1 MKKTYFDTAKL
12 ADVLPKEYL
21 TASLKDLYKNGLP
34 KGLYTGIDTLDN
46 LFRLDTGRLCVITGI
61 PNDGKSE
68 FVDFLTVSYNRQ
80 YGYKTIYF
88 SPENQPVPF
97 HLSKLVSKF
106 TCKRFDKSELSSEE
120 IDTAV
125 DYIADNFFFCNYSK
139 VKTSSQI
146 LSLARR
152 QIKETG
158 AKVLVIDAFNKI
170 ESESPSDDSLLFI
183 SRLLDEFCNFAI
195 RENVLIILV
204 AHPRKMET
212 GTHRVPSPYDINGS
226 ANFFNKSDFVLSVQ
240 RNRANEND
248 TSVVVEVGKVKFS
261 NYGKQGKVQLNYD
274 VASGNYYAAP
284 IGDIDFSDDDF
295 DDGAECSSYLPE
307 PFSFPPI
314 CKPKEPLDVEVSLY
328 KGATDKVGTRVNL
341 KDFLFTDKYKE
352 IADYIRKG
360 ETPEERKAR
369 KHEYKAQLPCAT
381 ISGTF
386 TERAA
391 DCLDKPSG
399 LIGIDIDYADNQDII
414 DKVPAIL
421 RHLDYITYFS
431 KSISGDGYF
440 AIIKISEPLSLKQH
454 FLALEREFK
463 GYGITL
469 DKSCKDVCRLRF
481 ATYDENPY
489 YNPEAATYLFVAE
502 EHKPSTHNHEF
513 VSSSTGDTDAEKV
526 EKHIK
531 ILKDNNLTLPD
542 DYDTWFNIG
551 MSLNATFGED
561 GRKYFHT
568 LSALSP
574 KYDSYECDEQYDK
587 IIEHYTDDTSFSLGT
602 LMHYFKN
609 AEINV

>member
-1 MKKTYFDTAKL
+1 MRKSFFDTANL
-12 ADVLPKEYL
+12 ANVLPKEYL
-21 TASLKDLYKNGLP
+21 LQSMADLYEHGLP
-34 KGLYTGIDTLDN
+34 KGLYTGLDCLDN
-46 LFRLDTGRLCVITGI
+46 LARLDTGRLCVITGI

-68 FVDFLTVSYNRQ
+68 FVDFLTTSYNRR
-80 YGYKTIYF
+80 YGMKTLYF
-88 SPENQPVPF
+88 SPENQPVAF
-97 HLSKLVSKF
+97 HVAKLISKLSCKPFNKKEFSPDELRNAVS
-106 TCKRFDKSELSSEE
+106 
-120 IDTAV
+120 
-125 DYIADNFFFCNYSK
+125 YIGDNFFFCNYQK

-146 LSLARR
+146 LSLAKE
-152 QIKETG
+152 QITKTG
-158 AKVLVIDAFNKI
+158 AKILVIDAFNKI
-170 ESESPSDDSLLFI
+170 ESESGTEDNLLFI
-183 SRLLDEFCNFAI
+183 SRLLDTFCNFAI
-195 RENVLIILV
+195 KENILIILV
-204 AHPRKMET
+204 AHPRKMEA
-212 GTHRVPSPYDINGS
+212 GTNRVPNPYDISGS
-226 ANFFNKSDFVLSVQ
+226 ANFFNKSDFVISVQ
-240 RNRANEND
+240 RNRRSSDD
-248 TSVVVEVGKVKFS
+248 TSVVVAFGKVKFS
-261 NYGKQGKVQLNYD
+261 NYGKQGRISLDYD
-274 VASGNYYAAP
+274 VASGNYISCSSDTDDY
-284 IGDIDFSDDDF
+284 DFSDDL
-295 DDGAECSSYLPE
+295 DDEQASSTSPK
-307 PFSFPPI
+307 PFVFPATSEI
-314 CKPKEPLDVEVSLY
+314 KEPLDVEVSLY
-328 KGATDKVGTRVNL
+328 KGATDKVGKRVNL
-341 KDFLFTDKYKE
+341 KDFLFTDEYKD
-352 IADYIRKG
+352 IADYIRAGK
-360 ETPEERKAR
+360 THEERKAR
-369 KHEYKAQLPCAT
+369 KQEKKAQLPCAT

-386 TERAA
+386 TERTA

-399 LIGIDIDYADNQDII
+399 LIGIDIDYADNKDIM
-414 DKVPAIL
+414 DKVPSTL

-463 GYGITL
+463 GYGITI

-489 YNPEAATYLFVAE
+489 YNPNATTYLFVAE
-502 EHKPSTHNHEF
+502 ENKPSTHNHEF

-587 IIEHYTDDTSFSLGT
+587 IVEHYTDDTSFSLGT

-609 AEINV
+609 AERNV